1 MTLWCLSNTYL
12 VDPKLNVFVL
22 FVLVRG
28 CVCLYTIS
36 LEQYQQRGCNKEG
49 MKPHDVGN
57 QEAQI
62 NCRHTQRRRHY
73 TFQLVC
79 VCVMRRWAHQ
89 NGAAP
94 KCQNKWE

>member
-57 QEAQI
+57 QQAQHRQKLQARNGDGTI
-62 NCRHTQRRRHY
+62 LSTW
-73 TFQLVC
+73 C
-79 VCVMRRWAHQ
+79 VQCNGQPHQ
-89 NGAAP
+89 DGAAP